1 MPLNMKTDKV
11 TIYFRDTSK
20 PHVIELVSNIGFDPN
35 LRTMVLTGSDGMKT
49 FIPIDAARYWE
60 VQGGVLIS

>member
-1 MPLNMKTDKV
+1 MLNVKTDKV
-11 TIYFRDTSK
+11 IITFRDTGMK
-20 PHVIELVSNIGFDPN
+20 LTIELVARIAFDPN
-35 LRTMVLTGSDGMKT
+35 LRTMVIEGSDGMKT

>member
-1 MPLNMKTDKV
+1 MLNVKTDKV

-20 PHVIELVSNIGFDPN
+20 PQVIELVRSIGFDPN
-35 LRTMVLTGSDGMKT
+35 LRTMVVTGSDGLKT
-49 FIPIDAARYWE
+49 FVPIEAARYWE